1 MKEHKF
7 SKSDVIY
14 RLEQCLNRTLGEI
27 DNKGIFADVKR
38 FKLQKGIAGTIIEQ
52 SVFGYEPDSEQKPDL
67 VIIDVGVPVKTEL
80 KTTGLVVNL
89 KPKKHFEAKEPMSI
103 TAVGIY
109 DISGQT
115 FETSHF
121 LAKIENLLLVYYH
134 YLSSSAVDVSEYKDF
149 PIVGYEFHKFTNE
162 EMAILKKDWENVHA
176 LCKEVLSWHPV
187 INDKSWKEA
196 VKQDYIKV
204 HGRLRSILTFV
215 NLAPTFPPR
224 FRLKKPVVSA
234 IVANHFG
241 YSLEQLPGRYLSM
254 LDVDAKCNEITR
266 KFKGFKI
273 SELAELLG
281 VPYEPNKENKA
292 ISERIVVA
300 LFGGSSSKLNQVEL
314 FAKFGLIAKTVTI
327 TNKGGRTEDMKLY
340 HIDFNEMVKTQ
351 IEDEELGERDFVF
364 EDSEMYSYFSDH
376 EFLCILFRE
385 PEPVYQIGKDGAKKN
400 INKKGDNVFVGFK
413 RLVFDDGF
421 LDKHVRPVWLD
432 TRDKIINDKLV
443 DVVSKTKDGKVIYN
457 KSGDISS
464 APNFMKSSESVVF
477 FRGSGKDSSLINKT
491 ECVNG
496 IKMLPQYLWIKG
508 SVIVNLLGVRSDV
521 HSVNDGSNSAS
532 VAFKEGEDLSSL
544 GFVAEDGG
552 KV

>member
-1 MKEHKF
+1 MKVHKF

-254 LDVDAKCNEITR
+254 SDVDAKCHEITR

-273 SELAELLG
+273 SELADLLG
-281 VPYEPNKENKA
+281 VPYEPDKENKA

-314 FAKFGLIAKTVTI
+314 FAKFGLIAKTVTL

-340 HIDFNEMVKTQ
+340 HIDFDEMVRTK
-351 IEDEELGERDFVF
+351 IEDEELVERDFVF

-385 PEPVYQIGKDGAKKN
+385 PEPVYHIDENGQKKN
-400 INKKGDNVFVGFK
+400 INKKGDNVFEGFQ
-413 RLVFDDGF
+413 RVVFDDVF
-421 LDKHVRPVWLD
+421 LDKYVRPVWLD
-432 TRDKIINDKLV
+432 TRDKIMNGKLV
-443 DVVSKTKDGKVIYN
+443 DVVSRDKNGNVKYN
-457 KSGDISS
+457 ENGEVST
-464 APNFMKSSESVVF
+464 APNFMKSSKNAVF
-477 FRGSGKDSSLINKT
+477 FRGSGTKSSLKYKS

-496 IKMLPQYLWIKG
+496 IRMLPQYLWIKG
-508 SVIVNLLGVRSDV
+508 SVIVDLLNNGLVPGLEC
-521 HSVNDGSNSAS
+521 GSKKY
-532 VAFKEGEDLSSL
+532 VYKDGEDMSL
-544 GFVAEDGG
+544 LKFVAETNGRQ
-552 KV
+552 